1 MVDEL
6 EDFSQ
11 LLEAR
16 PQQQAEK
23 LGELRRSNGQL
34 NDTNLSPYDQVAS
47 DLRLSADTLFDGDSE
62 IDETYSDMGVAN
74 EPPILGLGNEH
85 GSKA

>member
-16 PQQQAEK
+16 PQQQEEK
-23 LGELRRSNGQL
+23 LGELRRSNGRL
-34 NDTNLSPYDQVAS
+34 NDRDTHLSPYDQVTS
-47 DLRLSADTLFDGDSE
+47 DLRLSADTLFDGDME
-62 IDETYSDMGVAN
+62 TDETYSDMGVAN
-74 EPPILGLGNEH
+74 EPSDLG
-85 GSKA
+85 